1 MSAEER
7 RLPDAGREGVYALP
21 FQPRLAT
28 IFAHNS
34 PIAKGSAGPN

>member
-7 RLPDAGREGVYALP
+7 RLPGAGREGVYALP
-21 FQPRLAT
+21 FQPRLAA